1 MSLCKGEGPRYPILK
16 TFCDFLT
23 KKYDFQLIVF
33 SFPAPQVPSPP
44 TKVSQN
50 LKYFSGDP
58 TRPSSA
64 PACFSSQPL
73 YKIHLSTVLYVR
85 VNQVVRRVTHVEYQ
99 SLQIQADAA

>member
-50 LKYFSGDP
+50 LIYFSGDP
-58 TRPSSA
+58 TRFDMKMTVQTIP
-64 PACFSSQPL
+64 PPTHTNFSGTS
-73 YKIHLSTVLYVR
+73 
-85 VNQVVRRVTHVEYQ
+85 RRARELKFGTDTH
-99 SLQIQADAA
+99 